1 MWQVEQRTCVIQE
14 GHPMRRTNG
23 TNSVMGALAL
33 LASTLSAVAA
43 ESADTSFCG
52 RPTGE
57 PAALMETISKDA
69 GVKEIHRGPEYIAYQ
84 DTTSQAVFTFSQAA
98 QGPAHPAAICR
109 KPVKEG
115 DSMVLQMV
123 IVCKGDG
130 TACQRLNSDF
140 KLLNAQMEAAI
151 RNESGQPAP
160 TK

>member
-1 MWQVEQRTCVIQE
+1 
-14 GHPMRRTNG
+14 MRRTNG
-23 TNSVMGALAL
+23 SNVIMGALAL
-33 LASTLSAVAA
+33 LATTLPVGAA

-57 PAALMETISKDA
+57 PAALMETITKDA
-69 GVKEIHRGPEYIAYQ
+69 TIKEIHRGPEYIAYQ
-84 DTTSQAVFTFSQAA
+84 DTASQAVYTFSQAA

-109 KPVKEG
+109 KPLKEG

-123 IVCKGDG
+123 IVCKGDS
-130 TACQRLNSDF
+130 TACQRLESDF